1 MPGAWWV
8 AWSRWGL
15 NIKKK
20 KNPQHNICCT
30 VLRAHIR
37 TNAHVHP
44 HIRLHCLHVHPVT
57 TCAWLYSGE
66 QVRADARVPFCHNR
80 CRKCSH
86 QLMWKSAE
94 EKGIVLQLR
103 QMLLLLSAFAFN
115 LFFKPLEYPI
125 YNPRL
130 SELIF
135 GLLPLK
141 KRRFF
146 LFRLKGEA

>member
-1 MPGAWWV
+1 MMG
-8 AWSRWGL
+8 SLITLG
-15 NIKKK
+15 IKHT
-20 KNPQHNICCT
+20 PPPRHNICCT
-30 VLRAHIR
+30 VLRVRIS

-44 HIRLHCLHVHPVT
+44 HIQLHCLHIYPIT
-57 TCAWLYSGE
+57 ARAWLYSKE
-66 QVRADARVPFCHNR
+66 QVHSCARVPFCQNR